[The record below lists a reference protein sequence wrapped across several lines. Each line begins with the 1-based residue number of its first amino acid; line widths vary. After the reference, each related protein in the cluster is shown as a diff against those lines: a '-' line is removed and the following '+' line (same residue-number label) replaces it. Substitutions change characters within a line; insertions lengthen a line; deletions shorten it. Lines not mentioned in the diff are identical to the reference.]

1 MAICRQT
8 GYVLTMKKLA
18 IILPLLGMGLW
29 ALPAFAAEP
38 VLIKSTKAWDAFTL
52 GEGNAKVCYM
62 ATVPTKSSPKKV
74 NHGTVYVTVSHK
86 PRRQIRD
93 EVNIVVGYNFQTKSS
108 VRVSSGSNSEK
119 LFTTGREA
127 WAYDPAMDGRLVAA
141 MKKGTKLAVS
151 GTSARG
157 TKTNYE
163 FSLFGFSAA
172 YEAISK
178 ACKIG

>member
-1 MAICRQT
+1 MAIYRRT
-8 GYVLTMKKLA
+8 GYVLTMKKLV
-18 IILPLLGMGLW
+18 IILPLLGSLLGVW
-29 ALPAFAAEP
+29 ALPVFAAEP
-38 VLIKSTKAWDAFTL
+38 VLIKTFKAWDAFTL
-52 GEGNAKVCYM
+52 GQGKSKVCYM
-62 ATVPTKSSPKKV
+62 ATVPTKSRPKKV
-74 NHGTVYVTVSHK
+74 NHGAVYVTVAHK

-93 EVNIVVGYNFQTKSS
+93 EVNVVVGYDFQTKSS
-108 VRVSSGSNSEK
+108 VRVSSSGASEK

-127 WAYDPAMDGRLVAA
+127 WAYDSGMDGRLVAA
-141 MKKGTKLAVS
+141 MKRGTALAVS

-178 ACKIG
+178 ACK